1 MFTESI
7 CSAFL
12 RVLILADVEQMLLMN
27 LVACVLCAIN
37 CSPHD
42 HKAAFPPLP
51 SQPSGRGLNAVLLS
65 PMAVIRDNLFGF
77 FFSANLLHYSTCI
90 ITLLTHTHTHS
101 LQIGR
106 FLRHPGKPVILA
118 MSRPDAKKNVTA
130 LVRAYGSSRV
140 LRDLANLV
148 LILVSV

>member
-1 MFTESI
+1 M
-7 CSAFL
+7 
-12 RVLILADVEQMLLMN
+12 
-27 LVACVLCAIN
+27 
-37 CSPHD
+37 
-42 HKAAFPPLP
+42 
-51 SQPSGRGLNAVLLS
+51 
-65 PMAVIRDNLFGF
+65 
-77 FFSANLLHYSTCI
+77 
-90 ITLLTHTHTHS
+90 
-101 LQIGR
+101 QIGR